1 VHGGVWAL
9 KRLHH
14 GPTLREMRRLA
25 LIAVLVLGSASPA
38 LADDSGGAAA
48 PGSTIPTKESG
59 GTGVGQGAAPRAHL
73 FARHSEGLPRFRVRF
88 EEPGASSVV
97 ARVVVMRGRQL
108 ISQIQLGRVPVGRVV
123 NVPWRLAALPAG
135 RYLVRVHAR
144 DQWSNQLRRDGRTT
158 GKVTL
163 VVADSPVP
171 ASAPSSTP
179 SASGVFPVAGPF
191 TYGEGIGADR
201 GDHRHE
207 GQDLAAPAGTPVV
220 APLAGT
226 VASVAY
232 QRDGAGYYVVLNAN
246 DGRSMFF
253 AHCQKGSI
261 GVATGQVVTAGAGLC
276 RVGSTGASSGPHLHF
291 EIWVDGWRV
300 SKKSAPVDPLPQLRA
315 WES

>member
-1 VHGGVWAL
+1 
-9 KRLHH
+9 
-14 GPTLREMRRLA
+14 MRRLA
-25 LIAVLVLGSASPA
+25 LIAVLFLGSASPA

-59 GTGVGQGAAPRAHL
+59 GTSVGEGAAPLAHL
-73 FARHSEGLPRFRVRF
+73 FARHSAGVPRIRVRF
-88 EEPGASSVV
+88 EEPGVSSVV
-97 ARVVVMRGRQL
+97 ARVVVLRGSQL
-108 ISQIQLGRVPVGRVV
+108 VSQIQLGRVAVGRVV
-123 NVPWRLAALPAG
+123 TVPWHLAALPAG

-144 DQWSNQLRRDGRTT
+144 DRWNNQLRRSGRTT

-163 VVADSPVP
+163 DVKG
-171 ASAPSSTP
+171 SAAPPTAPPSSPP
-179 SASGVFPVAGPF
+179 SSSGVFPVAGPF

-220 APLAGT
+220 APLGGT

-232 QRDGAGYYVVLNAN
+232 QADGAGYYVVLNAT
-246 DGRSMFF
+246 DGRSFFF

-261 GVATGQVVTAGAGLC
+261 GVSTGQVVTTGAGLC

-300 SKKSAPVDPLPQLRA
+300 SKKSAPIDPLPQLRA
-315 WES
+315 WAS